1 MARDPSAIAANPPAI
16 AAHWRLREFALYF
29 CYWLLFG
36 LWQGI
41 NSALGHHGAM
51 PPLPLW
57 QPLTWALS
65 STLTVAVLAL
75 AVYRFEAHFPLGG
88 GRTWQRLPAHF
99 IAAPLFSLLHVAVMV
114 ILRKSVYALVGQH
127 YNFGGAVPLL
137 FQFQMDMIT
146 YAMIIGV
153 CAFLRARRER
163 HRHEMDA
170 LRLARELSEARLA
183 QLSAQ
188 IEPHFMFNALNT
200 IASRMHD
207 DVQAADRLL
216 VALADLLRAAL
227 AGSQSPYATVREELA
242 WLHNYCALM
251 AERQPGR
258 LQVCIDADAP
268 ATAARMPRLLLQP
281 LIENAF
287 LHGLAGGRGALSVQ
301 LRATHDEL
309 HCTVCDDG
317 AGFVAGREGVG
328 LTNVRERLRLLY
340 GARAALSITA
350 QPEGGTVV
358 AVRLPLEPADDGVHA
373 ALNIAAQPEDGT
385 VVAVRR
391 PLEPTDA

>member
-1 MARDPSAIAANPPAI
+1 MARHPSAIAADPPAI
-16 AAHWRLREFALYF
+16 APHWGLREFARYF
-29 CYWLLFG
+29 GYWLLFG

-41 NSALGHHGAM
+41 NSALGHHGDTL
-51 PPLPLW
+51 PPPLW

-65 STLTVAVLAL
+65 STLPVAVLAL
-75 AVYRFEAHFPLGG
+75 AVYRFEARFPLGG

-114 ILRKSVYALVGQH
+114 ILRKSAYALVGQH

-153 CAFLRARRER
+153 CAFLRTRRER

-200 IASRMHD
+200 IASRMHE
-207 DVQAADRLL
+207 DVAAADRLL

-227 AGSQSPYATVREELA
+227 AGAQSPHARVSDELA
-242 WLHNYCALM
+242 WLRSYCALM
-251 AERQPGR
+251 SERQPGR
-258 LQVCIDADAP
+258 LQVRIDADPSAL
-268 ATAARMPRLLLQP
+268 TARMPRLLLQP
-281 LIENAF
+281 LVENVF
-287 LHGLAGGRGALSVQ
+287 RHGLADGRGTLLVTLSGVNG
-301 LRATHDEL
+301 EL
-309 HCTVCDDG
+309 HCAVSDDG
-317 AGFVAGREGVG
+317 TGYRAGREGIG
-328 LTNVRERLRLLY
+328 LANVRERLRLLY
-340 GARAALSITA
+340 GERAALEIA
-350 QPEGGTVV
+350 ARPAGGTVV
-358 AVRLPLEPADDGVHA
+358 AVRLPLEPADA
-373 ALNIAAQPEDGT
+373 
-385 VVAVRR
+385 
-391 PLEPTDA
+391 